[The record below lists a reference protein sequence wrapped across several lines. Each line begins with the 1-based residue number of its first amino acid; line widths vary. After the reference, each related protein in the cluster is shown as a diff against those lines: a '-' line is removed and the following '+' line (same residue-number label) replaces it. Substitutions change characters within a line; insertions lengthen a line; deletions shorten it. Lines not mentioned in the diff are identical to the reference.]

1 MILMISQPMYG
12 KSEETIKEERKSLVE
27 KLEKEG
33 HKVLDTIFADGIG
46 EMNDNDIGIYYLAK
60 SIDAIG
66 KVDGLVFM
74 PGWENSRGCKIEY
87 QVAKEYGKF
96 IREVK

>member
-12 KSEETIKEERKSLVE
+12 KSEEIIKEERKSLVE

-33 HKVLDTIFADGIG
+33 HKVLDTVFADGIE

>member
-1 MILMISQPMYG
+1 MASIIISDETTRDVPEVSKMLDDRLKG
-12 KSEETIKEERKSLVE
+12 KITMSCFLKFL
-27 KLEKEG
+27 
-33 HKVLDTIFADGIG
+33 
-46 EMNDNDIGIYYLAK
+46 NDNDIGIYYLAK